1 MRVTDHKTHTHTHT
15 HTHTDKKLVKK
26 SEHGVAEKLAE
37 ILLLQGRNGDWK
49 QDILNLKGNEK
60 TFYPL

>member
-1 MRVTDHKTHTHTHT
+1 ME
-15 HTHTDKKLVKK
+15 L
-26 SEHGVAEKLAE
+26 SSAHGVAETRAE

-49 QDILNLKGNEK
+49 QDILSLKGNEK